1 MTTPATTPK
10 SRGYAASKVPQITA
24 VFWTVKILTTGMGET
39 ASDDLAHT
47 IGAIAVP
54 LGFLGFS
61 VALVLQLRSREYIA
75 WRYWLAV
82 TMVSVFGTMAADVL
96 HVAIGIPY
104 VITTPFFAVVLAL
117 VLWQWHRAEGTLS
130 IHSIRTKPRELYYW
144 ATVLATFALGTAA
157 GDMTAVTFGWGYLL
171 SGIIFAVLFAIPLA
185 GGRWLRWPEVAT
197 FWTAYVLTRPLGAS
211 FADWLAVSHERG
223 GLALGTGLVTIL
235 WSLAIVALVAWLA
248 ISHRDVEPES

>member
-39 ASDDLAHT
+39 ASDYLAHT

-61 VALVLQLRSREYIA
+61 VALALQLRSREYIA

-96 HVAIGIPY
+96 
-104 VITTPFFAVVLAL
+104 
-117 VLWQWHRAEGTLS
+117 QWHRAEGTLS

>member
-1 MTTPATTPK
+1 M
-10 SRGYAASKVPQITA
+10 
-24 VFWTVKILTTGMGET
+24 
-39 ASDDLAHT
+39 
-47 IGAIAVP
+47 
-54 LGFLGFS
+54 
-61 VALVLQLRSREYIA
+61 
-75 WRYWLAV
+75 
-82 TMVSVFGTMAADVL
+82 
-96 HVAIGIPY
+96 
-104 VITTPFFAVVLAL
+104 
-117 VLWQWHRAEGTLS
+117 
-130 IHSIRTKPRELYYW
+130 
-144 ATVLATFALGTAA
+144 LATFALGTAA

-171 SGIIFAVLFAIPLA
+171 SGIIVAVLFAIPLA